1 MSSREKIIGGKFGYP
16 IKFSDKRTL
25 PQFLAGNP
33 VLFFNARSGIKLVVD
48 QLKPRKIWLP
58 SYLCPTIITAID
70 SGESEIA
77 FYSLNSNLKISST
90 NFITSIYPDDLFLF
104 IDYFGFSF
112 DKKIVE
118 QVRTRGCQII
128 RDCSQALFF
137 DHQNDDMC
145 DYHLYSPRKFLGV
158 PDGGILHFKTGTN
171 FVTPI
176 LERPDDEVMYL
187 LNQALILRREF
198 DLYGGNR
205 IWNDYFKR
213 GESRFTPGRSSMSEL
228 TRIMLEFAFDFDQ
241 IKTQRRRNYSVL
253 SSKLGDLALF
263 PVLSPEVTPLG
274 FPVRV
279 QNREVV
285 QKGLFAKS
293 IYPPIHWSISN
304 SVPEQFL
311 ESHQLAQQ
319 IMTIPCDQRY
329 DEEDMDFVSDSLL
342 ELIR

>member
-1 MSSREKIIGGKFGYP
+1 MASREKIIGGKFGYP
-16 IKFSDKRTL
+16 IEFSDKRTL
-25 PQFLAGNP
+25 PGFLSGNP
-33 VLFFNARSGIKLVVD
+33 VLLFNARSGIKLVVD

-70 SGESEIA
+70 PEVSEIA
-77 FYSLNSNLKISST
+77 FYSLNSQFGISST
-90 NFITSIYPDDLFLF
+90 NFITLIHPDDLFLV

-112 DKKIVE
+112 DKKILE
-118 QVRTRGCQII
+118 QVRARGCQII

-137 DHQNDDMC
+137 DHQNDDLC

-158 PDGGILHFKTGTN
+158 TDGGILHFKTGTK
-171 FVTPI
+171 FVPPT
-176 LERPDDEVMYL
+176 LEGPNDEVLYL

-228 TRIMLEFAFDFDQ
+228 TRIMLEFAFEFDQ
-241 IKTQRRRNYSVL
+241 IKEQRKQNYSVL
-253 SSKLGDLALF
+253 GSKLGDLALF

-274 FPVRV
+274 FPIRV
-279 QNREVV
+279 QNRDVV

-293 IYPPIHWSISN
+293 IYPPIHWDISN
-304 SVPEQFL
+304 SVPEEFF
-311 ESHQLAQQ
+311 ESHQLTQQ

-329 DEEDMDFVSDSLL
+329 DEDDMEFVSDSLL